1 MDMDILIPGAIGI
14 ALTVAFVTW
23 QRTLARA
30 RRRPEPPR
38 KKLWHYPSV
47 SIIRPVRGA
56 DVGAR
61 ENFAAALDT
70 GYPGD
75 VETLFVF
82 DDESDPGLPIA
93 RAVVREHADSG
104 RPGSAL
110 VLVAG
115 APPPART
122 GKLNAMIV
130 GAARARGSLIAFGD
144 SDTRPDRDLLRVLVE
159 TLLTTPRAGS
169 AFAPVVIDDAARGAG
184 DVLYAL
190 MQNAMY
196 APIAA
201 RAAAR
206 ADGALPFIMGQIML
220 FKREALEAI
229 GGVESA
235 TGQLVDDMY
244 IGRRV
249 AGAGYRNILV
259 KRGLKVP
266 TGGLSLTDFL
276 PIYRRWMAF
285 SRNGLPLS
293 FTWPQWLL
301 GGGFFLAVATTIFA
315 ALSWT
320 PLAWIAPA
328 MAIVAFS
335 VTLLQLNRDYG
346 GAPVPLRYAWTPAA
360 LLLLAPL
367 VLASTL
373 MQRRVGWRGRTYD
386 VDASAALAVGH
397 G

>member
-1 MDMDILIPGAIGI
+1 MSIMISSVIGI
-14 ALTVAFVTW
+14 ALIVAFVAW
-23 QRTLARA
+23 ERVLSRA
-30 RRRPEPPR
+30 SRRADPPR
-38 KKLWHYPSV
+38 QKLWHYPSV
-47 SIIRPVRGA
+47 SVIRPVRGA

-61 ENFAAALDT
+61 ENFEAALDT

-93 RAVVREHADSG
+93 RDVVRAHERSG
-104 RPGSAL
+104 KPGRAS

-144 SDTRPDRDLLRVLVE
+144 SDTRPDRELLRELVE
-159 TLLTTPRAGS
+159 TLMTSRRAGS
-169 AFAPVVIDDAARGAG
+169 VFAPVVIDDAPRGAG

-190 MQNAMY
+190 MQNALY
-196 APIAA
+196 APLAA

-206 ADGALPFIMGQIML
+206 DDGALPFIMGQIMV
-220 FKREALEAI
+220 FKREALDAI
-229 GGVESA
+229 GGVQSA

-244 IGRRV
+244 LGRRV
-249 AGAGYRNILV
+249 AAAGYRNILV

-266 TGGLSLTDFL
+266 TGGLGLRDFL

-301 GGGFFLAVATTIFA
+301 GGGFFAAVMTAVVTALFA
-315 ALSWT
+315 PPIALV
-320 PLAWIAPA
+320 APA
-328 MAIVAFS
+328 LAIAAFT
-335 VTLLQLNRDYG
+335 VTLLRLNRAYG
-346 GAPVPLRYAWTPAA
+346 GAPVPLRWAWTPA
-360 LLLLAPL
+360 LLLLVAPGVL
-367 VLASTL
+367 VSTL
-373 MQRRVGWRGRTYD
+373 LRKQVGWRGRTYD
-386 VDASAALAVGH
+386 VDRTAALAVGH

>member
-1 MDMDILIPGAIGI
+1 MAILIPSVIGV
-14 ALTVAFVTW
+14 ALTVAFLVW
-23 QRTLARA
+23 QRDLSRA

-47 SIIRPVRGA
+47 SVIRPVRGA

-61 ENFAAALDT
+61 ENFEAALDT
-70 GYPGD
+70 GYPGE

-82 DDESDPGLPIA
+82 DDASDEGLPIA
-93 RAVVREHADSG
+93 REVVRAHNASFKPG
-104 RPGSAL
+104 RAA

-144 SDTRPDRDLLRVLVE
+144 SDTRPDRELLRELVE
-159 TLLTTPRAGS
+159 TLMTTPRAGS
-169 AFAPVVIDDAARGAG
+169 AFAPVVIDDAPRGAG

-201 RAAAR
+201 REAAAH
-206 ADGALPFIMGQIML
+206 DGALPFIMGQIML
-220 FKREALEAI
+220 FKREALDAI
-229 GGVESA
+229 GGVQCA

-244 IGRRV
+244 IGRQV
-249 AGAGYRNILV
+249 AAAGYRNMLV

-266 TGGLSLTDFL
+266 TGGLGLREFL

-301 GGGFFLAVATTIFA
+301 GAGFFAAVLTTIIA
-315 ALSWT
+315 GLVA
-320 PLAWIAPA
+320 PPVAMIAPA
-328 MAIVAFS
+328 LAIATFTA
-335 VTLLQLNRDYG
+335 TLFQLNRLYG
-346 GAPVPLRYAWTPAA
+346 GAPVPLRWFWAPAV
-360 LLLLAPL
+360 LLLISPAIL
-367 VLASTL
+367 VATL
-373 MQRRVGWRGRTYD
+373 LKKQVGWRGRTYD
-386 VDASAALAVGH
+386 VDRTAALAVGH

>member
-1 MDMDILIPGAIGI
+1 MAILIPSVIGI
-14 ALTVAFVTW
+14 ALTVAFIVW
-23 QRTLARA
+23 SRDLARA
-30 RRRPEPPR
+30 QRRPEPLR
-38 KKLWHYPSV
+38 KPLWHYPSV

-61 ENFAAALDT
+61 ENFEAALDT

-93 RAVVREHADSG
+93 RDVVRAHNASF
-104 RPGSAL
+104 RPGRAV

-144 SDTRPDRDLLRVLVE
+144 SDTRPDRDLLRELVE
-159 TLLTTPRAGS
+159 TLMTTPRAGS
-169 AFAPVVIDDAARGAG
+169 AFAPVVIDDVPRGAG

-190 MQNAMY
+190 MQNALY
-196 APIAA
+196 APLAA
-201 RAAAR
+201 HAAAR
-206 ADGALPFIMGQIML
+206 SDGALPFIMGQIMV
-220 FKREALEAI
+220 FKREALDAI
-229 GGVESA
+229 GGVQCA

-249 AGAGYRNILV
+249 AGAGYRNMLV

-266 TGGLSLTDFL
+266 TGGLGFRDFL

-285 SRNGLPLS
+285 SRNGLPMS

-301 GGGFFLAVATTIFA
+301 GGGFFVAALTTIAAALAAPAVAV
-315 ALSWT
+315 
-320 PLAWIAPA
+320 IAPA
-328 MAIVAFS
+328 VAVAAFT
-335 VTLLQLNRDYG
+335 VTLLQLNRVYG
-346 GAPVPLRYAWTPAA
+346 GAPVPLRYWWTPAV
-360 LLLLAPL
+360 LLLIAPG

-373 MQRRVGWRGRTYD
+373 MRKKVAWRGRTYE
-386 VDASAALAVGH
+386 VDTSAALAVGH